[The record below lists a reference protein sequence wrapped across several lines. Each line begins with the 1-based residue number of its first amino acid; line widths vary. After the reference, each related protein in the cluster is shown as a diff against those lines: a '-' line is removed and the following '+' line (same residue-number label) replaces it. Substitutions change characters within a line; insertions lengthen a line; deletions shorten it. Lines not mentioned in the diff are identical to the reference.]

1 MWVLRVLIAL
11 LFAALVILVDLPLHF
26 ITWLIERNNP
36 GACTKF
42 RHDYARAAMKGIWF
56 LAGGDE
62 TVIGLEKVPTDRPVL
77 FVGNHRSIFDILL
90 AGSLITY
97 PVGFVAKKE
106 LEHTPIKII
115 MEEIHCLFLDREDP
129 RQGLKTILTAI
140 EYVKQGVSMFIFPE
154 GTRCKV
160 EGTFLPFHAGSFKIA
175 TKAKV
180 PVVPVTIVNTGDLFE
195 DHYPRLKKVPVVIE
209 FGDPIETADMD
220 RNAQKELP
228 DKVKAIM
235 EETYRKNAKLI
246 GLDTPPAQAKQN
258 PAKESPAQEKTAE

>member
-1 MWVLRVLIAL
+1 
-11 LFAALVILVDLPLHF
+11 
-26 ITWLIERNNP
+26 
-36 GACTKF
+36 
-42 RHDYARAAMKGIWF
+42 
-56 LAGGDE
+56 
-62 TVIGLEKVPTDRPVL
+62 
-77 FVGNHRSIFDILL
+77 
-90 AGSLITY
+90 
-97 PVGFVAKKE
+97 
-106 LEHTPIKII
+106 
-115 MEEIHCLFLDREDP
+115 
-129 RQGLKTILTAI
+129 
-140 EYVKQGVSMFIFPE
+140 MFIFPE

-246 GLDTPPAQAKQN
+246 GLDTPPAQAEQN
-258 PAKESPAQEKTAE
+258 PAEQKPAE